1 MTDPGPA
8 DLNGRPGAPQEIPS
22 CPQQEALLQ
31 ELAGVLL
38 VEADLTEAWR
48 AVTVTLAPGE
58 RLCRQQ
64 TEIRDEDGGVRSA
77 DVEHEETSQ
86 LVLLVDALR
95 EECAQHGIA
104 WQRLRLLAERDPED
118 LDRIGISAEPID

>member
-1 MTDPGPA
+1 MTRPGPA
-8 DLNGRPGAPQEIPS
+8 DLNDRPVAPQEIPS

-118 LDRIGISAEPID
+118 LDRIGISAEPLD